1 MDTQLEQAIRRFVVD
16 TFLFGKGGETL
27 GDQDSLL
34 DRGIIDSTGV
44 LELVA
49 FIEGEFGIVVEQRGS
64 FTQSNCKIEIGNR
77 RYDIDTGHPEQLNQ
91 IVIKITIATWFARAD
106 VFLRIHPCCN

>member
-1 MDTQLEQAIRRFVVD
+1 MDTQLESAIRRFVVD

-49 FIEGEFGIVVEQRGS
+49 FIEGDFGITVDDDDLVPANLDSIAGVAAFVRGK
-64 FTQSNCKIEIGNR
+64 QSAQGAAVKG
-77 RYDIDTGHPEQLNQ
+77 
-91 IVIKITIATWFARAD
+91 
-106 VFLRIHPCCN
+106 

>member
-16 TFLFGKGGETL
+16 TFLFGKGGESI

-44 LELVA
+44 LELVKY
-49 FIEGEFGIVVEQRGS
+49 IEGDFGIVVDDDDLVPA
-64 FTQSNCKIEIGNR
+64 NL
-77 RYDIDTGHPEQLNQ
+77 DW
-91 IVIKITIATWFARAD
+91 IAGVAAFVRAK
-106 VFLRIHPCCN
+106 RSAPRAQP

>member
-16 TFLFGKGGETL
+16 TFLFGNGGETL

-49 FIEGEFGIVVEQRGS
+49 FIEGDFGIVVDDDDLVPANLDS
-64 FTQSNCKIEIGNR
+64 
-77 RYDIDTGHPEQLNQ
+77 
-91 IVIKITIATWFARAD
+91 IAGVAAFVRAKRSAQGAA
-106 VFLRIHPCCN
+106 VKG